1 MVSPPF
7 TPPSSSQPPFPSR
20 AILFF
25 SLMREQKQL
34 RAKKISKMQ
43 QKNNTSEQDKANKQ
57 KEKSLREGKRNRP
70 TGSHNQESHTDTK

>member
-1 MVSPPF
+1 
-7 TPPSSSQPPFPSR
+7 
-20 AILFF
+20 
-25 SLMREQKQL
+25 
-34 RAKKISKMQ
+34 MQ